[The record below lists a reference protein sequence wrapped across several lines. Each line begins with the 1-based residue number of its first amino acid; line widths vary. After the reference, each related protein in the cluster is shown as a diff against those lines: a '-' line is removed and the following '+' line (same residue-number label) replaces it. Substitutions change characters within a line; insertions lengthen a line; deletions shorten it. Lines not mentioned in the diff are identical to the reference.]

1 MTKKSG
7 TPGDGKEKTPRKRTK
22 AAGGAG
28 RSPRK
33 RAAEGSGGTPRP
45 GASRGSVDAATGNEP
60 GASTGD
66 LLAAL
71 PPRPS
76 RVPAD
81 QAARDQIRTR
91 LDETIV
97 VEAAAGT
104 GKTTMLVE
112 RIVALLSSGR
122 GEVDRIVAV
131 TFTEK
136 AAGELKLR
144 IRERLESA
152 RQDAP
157 AESAEKLNLERAL
170 ARLEEAWVGTIHG
183 FCADLLRERSVAA
196 NVDPDYRTLTEPE
209 AIKLFRET
217 FDLWL
222 QQTLES
228 PPEGVRRS
236 LRRTASGQREDGPV
250 GRLHRAA
257 WSLAE
262 WRDFP
267 HAWRRDPFPR
277 EARIDEIV
285 AVLHSFAERSEQC
298 AKKAND
304 NLYLDTEKYRRLSRE
319 LAEAEPV
326 RGRDYDGLEGTL
338 IELLRGWAP
347 RKGYGKEYGAG
358 ITREEIH
365 AELTDLIDRIREFEC
380 DADADLA
387 ALLQGELQ
395 QVIESY
401 EERKAKLGLLDFVDL
416 LVRARDLIRGDSE
429 VRAEFQTRFT
439 HVFVD
444 EFQDTDPIQA
454 EILMLL
460 ASDDPEVWNWQFVR
474 PQPGKLFV
482 VGDPK
487 QSIYRFR
494 RADVSIYSQV
504 KSILERSG
512 ATCLQLTTNFR
523 TVENLQRAVNTAFA
537 PWMRGDTGTLQAD
550 YVPLTPW
557 RQDREGRPS
566 LIALPVPQPFGARGV
581 TKTAIDGSLPGAVAS
596 FVNWMLTE
604 SGWTVKETVRVPL
617 DASAE
622 GEDEA
627 KRGGGSPSRKARDG
641 ARGGADA
648 NVGATTGANAETA
661 EARRTV
667 QMERERPLQP
677 RDVCLLFRRFDNF
690 FLGDITRGYV
700 RALEAH
706 GIRHLLVGGR
716 SFHEREEVETVR
728 TALNAIEWP
737 DDELSVFATL
747 RGAFFAIGDEELF
760 EFRQGGRKLHPFR
773 KRDGDELPEHL
784 RPIDD
789 ALQVLGQ
796 LHRARNQRPIA
807 DTVSTLL
814 DATRAH
820 ATFVLRPSGDQVLAN
835 VLHVAEQAR
844 SYESSGGISFRGFVE
859 ELLADADRRTAP
871 EAPILE
877 EGSDGVRIMTVHRAK
892 GLEFPV
898 VILCDMTANLS
909 GAKASRYLDSDRRLC
924 VSRLAGW
931 SPVEL
936 LENEDSELGRDRAEG
951 IRVAYVAATR
961 ARDLLVV
968 PAIGSTRYGEPKD
981 DALTGST
988 WLFPLNGAL
997 YDEQSNWSLSTPALG
1012 CPTFG
1017 PFSVIGKGEGVQF
1030 DFETVRP
1037 GFRRVGSEDSRHD
1050 VVWWDA
1056 TLLAREEEPRFG
1068 VRRDDLMKRDVDPE
1082 VVGRDLTR
1090 FQDWE
1095 QERQR
1100 TLQDASHPGLRLSTV
1115 TERAR
1120 LLAEEK
1126 KKLDVQVETIELEI
1140 DPSRPGGARFGALV
1154 HAMLAT
1160 VPMDGGEVEIER
1172 AAALQGR
1179 LLGATD
1185 RETVAAEKVVSS
1197 VLRHPLLGAA
1207 FEASGRD
1214 GECLREVPVT
1224 SREADGT
1231 ILDGVIDLAFRQ
1243 GETWVVVD
1251 FKTDQELEESLQVY
1265 KRQVG
1270 LYATM
1275 LSRATKRPARGVI
1288 LRV

>member
-1 MTKKSG
+1 MSPKRG
-7 TPGDGKEKTPRKRTK
+7 TPGEGKEKTPRKSAKPADRAKTAK
-22 AAGGAG
+22 PVDGAKPAKPADG
-28 RSPRK
+28 AKPAKGVKSARRETSADPVL
-33 RAAEGSGGTPRP
+33 AEGAP
-45 GASRGSVDAATGNEP
+45 AK
-60 GASTGD
+60 TGD
-66 LLAAL
+66 LLAGL

-112 RIVALLSSGR
+112 RIVALLASGR

-152 RQDAP
+152 RQEAA

-209 AIKLFRET
+209 AMKLFRET

-267 HAWRRDPFPR
+267 HPWRRDPFPR
-277 EARIDEIV
+277 EARIDDLV
-285 AVLHSFAERSEQC
+285 ARLHSFAASSDRC
-298 AKKAND
+298 AKKESD
-304 NLYLDTEKYRRLSRE
+304 NLYRDTETYRRLSQE
-319 LAEAEPV
+319 LQETEPV
-326 RGRDYDGLEGTL
+326 RGRDYDGLEGSL
-338 IELLRGWAP
+338 IELTRGWAP
-347 RKGYGKEYGAG
+347 RKGYGKSYGAG
-358 ITREEIH
+358 ITREEVH
-365 AELTDLIDRIREFEC
+365 AELSDLIDRIKEFER

-387 ALLQGELQ
+387 ALLQAELQ
-395 QVIESY
+395 GVIDAY
-401 EERKAKLGLLDFVDL
+401 EKRKSKLGLLDFVDL
-416 LVRARDLIRGDSE
+416 LVRARDLIRGDAD
-429 VRAEFQTRFT
+429 VRAEFQARFT

-444 EFQDTDPIQA
+444 EFQDTDPIQT

-460 ASDDPEVWNWQFVR
+460 ASDDPEVWTWQFVR
-474 PQPGKLFV
+474 PKPGKLFV

-494 RADVSIYSQV
+494 RADVSIYSNV

-523 TVENLQRAVNTAFA
+523 TVENLQRAVNAAFA
-537 PWMRGDTGTLQAD
+537 PWMRGDDSSLQAD

-566 LIALPVPQPFGARGV
+566 LVALPVPRPFGVRSV
-581 TKTAIDGSLPGAVAS
+581 TKTAIDASLPGAVAS
-596 FVNWMLTE
+596 FVNWLLTK
-604 SGWTVKETVRVPL
+604 SGWTLKDST
-617 DASAE
+617 
-622 GEDEA
+622 
-627 KRGGGSPSRKARDG
+627 
-641 ARGGADA
+641 
-648 NVGATTGANAETA
+648 
-661 EARRTV
+661 
-667 QMERERPLQP
+667 PLQP
-677 RDVCLLFRRFDNF
+677 RDICLLFRRFDNF

-728 TALNAIEWP
+728 TALTAIEWP

-760 EFRQGGRKLHPFR
+760 EFRQPGRKLHPFR
-773 KRDGDELPEHL
+773 KRDGEELPDHL

-796 LHRARNQRPIA
+796 LHRARNKRPIA
-807 DTVSTLL
+807 DTVSALL

-909 GAKASRYLDSDRRLC
+909 GAKASRFLDSDRRLC

-931 SPVEL
+931 SPAEL
-936 LENEDSELGRDRAEG
+936 LENEETELARDRAEG

-968 PAIGSTRYGEPKD
+968 PAVGSTRYGEPKD

-997 YDEQSNWSLSTPALG
+997 YDEQPNWSRSTPALG
-1012 CPTFG
+1012 CPAFG
-1017 PFSVIGKGEGVQF
+1017 PFSVLGRDDGAHF

-1037 GFRRVGSEDSRHD
+1037 GFRQVGDEEHRHD

-1056 TLLAREEEPRFG
+1056 ALLSKDEEPRYG

-1082 VVGRDLTR
+1082 IVGRDLTR

-1095 QERQR
+1095 RDRQR
-1100 TLQDASHPGLRLSTV
+1100 VLQEASHPGLRLATV

-1120 LLAEEK
+1120 LLAEEN
-1126 KKLDVQVETIELEI
+1126 KKLDVQVETIELTI
-1140 DPSRPGGARFGALV
+1140 DSTRPSGARFGALV

-1160 VPMDGGEVEIER
+1160 VPLDGDDDQVGQ

-1185 RETVAAEKVVSS
+1185 REVDAASEVVST
-1197 VLRHPLLGAA
+1197 VLQQPLLDAA
-1207 FEASGRD
+1207 RLASARP

-1231 ILDGVIDLAFRQ
+1231 ILDGVIDLTFRD
-1243 GETWVVVD
+1243 GDTWVVID
-1251 FKTDQELEESLQVY
+1251 FKTDQELGESLQIY

-1270 LYATM
+1270 LYAAM
-1275 LSRATKRPARGVI
+1275 LARATKRQARGVI